1 MGWIVATA
9 IVVFATAALIIPLA
23 IPSYRRTAYGRF
35 MLRQAVWLPR
45 CLVFISVLM
54 MIIAG
59 LYEIPRVRWRSL
71 EPAFAGHI
79 DEYLLIQPHTVMRI
93 PEMPRPRISG
103 LIVVDRTDSKIA
115 TAVCSE
121 LPPSL
126 RANTPQ
132 AVKTIVWLEW
142 KEVDRGRGSS
152 GGLAPRV
159 DCDVTVIENTS
170 GILLYR
176 KTIRGDEPRGPKPRS
191 ESGSGARPYDQ
202 IIAYLRS
209 LAVSRAPFF

>member
-23 IPSYRRTAYGRF
+23 IPSCRRSAYGEF

-71 EPAFAGHI
+71 EPAFAGHV
-79 DEYLLIQPHTVMRI
+79 DEYLSIQPHTVIRI
-93 PEMPRPRISG
+93 PEVPRPRISG
-103 LIVVDRTDSKIA
+103 VIVVDRTDSKIA

-142 KEVDRGRGSS
+142 RDVDRRGPPSDAV
-152 GGLAPRV
+152 APRI
-159 DCDVTVIENTS
+159 DCDVTVIESPS

-191 ESGSGARPYDQ
+191 ESGSGARPYDR

-209 LAVSRAPFF
+209 LAASRMAPF